1 MLSKVQSS
9 SSLNF
14 VSRNLYL
21 LRSCIVCNAA
31 WRVVLLFYGQCSA
44 FRFRAGS
51 FSRTELICLLK
62 SIHTHGALLTK
73 TSSVTKERS
82 NLPINLSLKLSSS
95 VLFRYLSCFNSGWQT
110 FSQWML
116 IDSAPWRNRF
126 CFSCFVCLFCSAQCL
141 ALYCWMKM
149 RGNWHKLY
157 HYLVVPNIYAENC
170 RSGLSRHSWKPT
182 LAMPSTLFVFPFSLL
197 HIKCDC
203 GLFHCWPFWK

>member
-21 LRSCIVCNAA
+21 LRNCIVCNAA
-31 WRVVLLFYGQCSA
+31 WKAVLLFYGQCSA
-44 FRFRAGS
+44 FRFRADS
-51 FSRTELICLLK
+51 FSYTKLICLLK
-62 SIHTHGALLTK
+62 WIYAHGALLTK

-82 NLPINLSLKLSSS
+82 NLPIKLSQRFPTS
-95 VLFRYLSCFNSGWQT
+95 VLFCYLSCFNSRWQT

-116 IDSAPWRNRF
+116 IDSAPWRN
-126 CFSCFVCLFCSAQCL
+126 CFSCFFSRSAQCL

-170 RSGLSRHSWKPT
+170 RSGFSRHSWKPT
-182 LAMPSTLFVFPFSLL
+182 LAMPSTLFFFLFVFPFSLL

-203 GLFHCWPFWK
+203 GLFHCWWR